1 VIAPPGSTL
10 WLMRH
15 ELRLSWRG
23 LAARGGRGKG
33 QFRMLWISAILPV
46 LLLLT
51 AGLPLAYA
59 LRHARI
65 PIMPISVAIA
75 AVVSLAIF
83 TLMLSQTLSAA
94 VDALYERADLDLLFS
109 SPMNPRR
116 VLTVRF
122 LAVALNIFALFFLL
136 TMPILLPTA
145 LFSHPAW
152 LGLEV
157 VLFAIALAATGAGL
171 LIAWGLFR
179 LIGPRR
185 TRTVGQVMA
194 AVVGAAAFVTGQAYN
209 ILGRGKTASV
219 WADLVR
225 GIGESRFRSLPGLD
239 WPLRAMLG
247 QPGPLLAVAAVGL
260 GVFLLANQVLGPR
273 FAADAAAAAGVGT
286 GETRKARAGT
296 RARFAASPFAA
307 TFAKELRLI
316 ARDPAL
322 ISQVLLR
329 VLYII
334 PLGFILLRQ
343 AGSSQAYALPGSAGA
358 LSLLAGQITGSLA
371 WITISAED
379 APDLL
384 SCSPAPIRT
393 LRRAK
398 LAAAIL
404 PVAVP
409 LAPVLIALTAMAPL
423 AGVAATLGCAASMSM
438 TGALNIWWQRPG
450 KRSEFRR
457 ARQASW
463 FVTLTELLLGLA
475 IAVATALVASQLALW
490 ALIPSGLALAAMLLL
505 RRSDEQIARALR
517 AAT

>member
-15 ELRLSWRG
+15 ELRLLWRG
-23 LAARGGRGKG
+23 MAARRGRGTG
-33 QFRMLWISAILPV
+33 RFRMLWIAAILPV
-46 LLLLT
+46 ILLVT
-51 AGLPLAYA
+51 AGLPLSYA
-59 LRHARI
+59 LRKVEI
-65 PIMPISVAIA
+65 PIAPISVAIG

-136 TMPILLPTA
+136 TAPILLPTA
-145 LFSHPAW
+145 VLSHPAW
-152 LGLEV
+152 LALEV
-157 VLFAIALAATGAGL
+157 VLFAIALAAAGAGL

-179 LIGPRR
+179 VIGPRR
-185 TRTVGQVMA
+185 TRTVGQVLA
-194 AVVGAAAFVTGQAYN
+194 AVTGAAAFLTGQAYN
-209 ILGRGKTASV
+209 ILGRGKSASV
-219 WADLVR
+219 WMEVVR
-225 GIGESRFRSLPGLD
+225 WVGESRVKSLPGLD

-247 QPGPLLAVAAVGL
+247 QPGPLLGVVAAGA
-260 GVFLLANQVLGPR
+260 GIFLAANQVLGPR

-286 GETRKARAGT
+286 GGTRKVRAAT
-296 RARFAASPFAA
+296 RARFSTSTFIA
-307 TFAKELRLI
+307 TFTKELRLI

-329 VLYII
+329 VLYIL
-334 PLGFILLRQ
+334 PLGFVLLRQ
-343 AGSSQAYALPGSAGA
+343 AGAAQTYALPGGAGA
-358 LSLLAGQITGSLA
+358 LSMIAGQITGSLA

-404 PVAVP
+404 PVAAPLLFVLVP
-409 LAPVLIALTAMAPL
+409 LTFMAPRV
-423 AGVAATLGCAASMSM
+423 GMAASLGCAAAMGM
-438 TGALNIWWQRPG
+438 TGALNVWWQRPG

-463 FVTLTELLLGLA
+463 FVTLAELLLGLV
-475 IAVATALVASQLALW
+475 IAVATAVLAAGLVLW
-490 ALIPSGLALAAMLLL
+490 ALIPAGLALGGVLLL
-505 RRSDEQIARALR
+505 RRSDEQVAQALR
-517 AAT
+517 AAS